1 MQVLFITSVSC
12 ASALLLRVA
21 TAAPVTHEK
30 KETPSGGTGSDIFIK
45 FGLIGGDSK
54 ETPVTEESTGEF
66 MIIRRLSVETPGERV
81 SAPSGCTIA

>member
-1 MQVLFITSVSC
+1 MRVLFITSVSC
-12 ASALLLRVA
+12 ASALLLPVA

-30 KETPSGGTGSDIFIK
+30 NETPRGGTGSDLFIK
-45 FGLIGGDSK
+45 SGLIGGDSK

-66 MIIRRLSVETPGERV
+66 MIRRYSSEATYERT